1 MREIIT
7 FDKFLSVWI
16 VLYSIGYILQIF
28 PFNPLIL
35 LAISILFFIFAL
47 IIIIYNHNK
56 NSNLLYFFLINFIF
70 KIPIFAI
77 VYYRNEPIT
86 EYDFIFTFYVIVVYI
101 IYIEIMNDNIYCIYR
116 DMISFII
123 NKNKGRYPQIFY
135 NLKNYKYI

>member
-35 LAISILFFIFAL
+35 LAISILFFIFTL

-56 NSNLLYFFLINFIF
+56 NSNLLYFFFINFIF
-70 KIPIFAI
+70 KIPLFAI
-77 VYYRNEPIT
+77 VYYRTENIT
-86 EYDFIFTFYVIVVYI
+86 EFDILFTFYVILVYI
-101 IYIEIMNDNIYCIYR
+101 IYIEIMNDNIYCIYN
-116 DMISFII
+116 DMISFVID
-123 NKNKGRYPQIFY
+123 KNKGRFPQIFY
-135 NLKNYKYI
+135 NLKKYIHI